1 MTKSQNTKNEQLT
14 EQWKRGR
21 LPSGYYYIIP
31 VGSYNHC
38 YIDYYNA
45 ETDDWEVNY
54 CNKIQTVIDQV
65 PSYNSFNVLKD
76 DFEYIKKLKKDSEK
90 DNELYRVKIKQ
101 LKDLLKECREEI
113 GDEIDDCTD
122 PRIELFAK
130 ISEVLK

>member
-1 MTKSQNTKNEQLT
+1 MTDLT
-14 EQWKRGR
+14 EQWKKGR

-65 PSYNSFNVLKD
+65 PSYNSFNAFKD
-76 DFEYIKKLKKDSEK
+76 DFKYIKKLKKDSEK
-90 DNELYRVKIKQ
+90 DNELYRAKIKQ
-101 LKDLLKECREEI
+101 LKELLKECFEY
-113 GDEIDDCTD
+113 IDWTD
-122 PRIELFAK
+122 GTGSPISQQKLLDK
-130 ISEVLK
+130 IDEVLK